1 MTPYISSIIIDYGI
15 QQKGAIYAVP
25 LEMNAASYRASLN
38 LVDNKDKNF
47 VEQCFEEIDLDHP
60 AYIGDG
66 ETYYYVLSTFGLF
79 NISRLEKIFMPVLA
93 YTYDNQEWLNDIEK
107 LGSPDVENVDPALI
121 DKHKSAI
128 ENINQSDSINE
139 MYYKAIGVRLAVYK
153 FFGIDHTWFQINFI
167 IVISVIMI
175 ITVLLYLFATIIGT
189 YLASKISYKIS
200 QSLRKQQFAKV
211 MNFSSHDMDK
221 FSRASLITRATN
233 DLQVVQ
239 NTSVF
244 VIRAILIAPVMLII
258 GLLMSVVTAP
268 SLIWIVGLAVFL
280 ILILAILLLAL
291 VTPQFKI
298 IQKLIDKINETAR
311 ESISGVPII
320 RALNNEKYQ
329 ENRFDKVNK
338 KLYKKMLYANSLMV
352 LAMPLLMLT
361 INILTISI
369 LWCGSFQIQIGEVN
383 VGQLIAF
390 ITYATETIFAFLSIA
405 AGFIMLPRANVSLGR
420 IEEVLKHKL
429 IIDNYNIKTKKKST
443 EEKTN
448 EEEFIKI
455 KDVNFSYKE
464 NETENKIFNTLNLN
478 IKKNSINAIVGPT
491 GSGKTTLLK
500 LLLRF
505 YDPNCGSISIDD
517 INIKDYNEKDLRD
530 LISYVPQ
537 KVILFQG
544 TLRGNVSMNP
554 KVKDNKWIEECI
566 RFSNLGPFM
575 DSNKEGME
583 YRVSENASNLS
594 GGQKQRLTISR
605 AISEKCPILLL
616 DDPFSALDATTE
628 NIINTQ
634 LLNDFDGVTILL
646 VTQRLSSVVKYDN
659 IIYLD
664 HGKVKAQ
671 GTHDELIN
679 NCDDYRQAYEKAK
692 SPSIEDI

>member
-1 MTPYISSIIIDYGI
+1 M
-15 QQKGAIYAVP
+15 
-25 LEMNAASYRASLN
+25 LL
-38 LVDNKDKNF
+38 
-47 VEQCFEEIDLDHP
+47 
-60 AYIGDG
+60 
-66 ETYYYVLSTFGLF
+66 
-79 NISRLEKIFMPVLA
+79 IFIL
-93 YTYDNQEWLNDIEK
+93 
-107 LGSPDVENVDPALI
+107 
-121 DKHKSAI
+121 
-128 ENINQSDSINE
+128 
-139 MYYKAIGVRLAVYK
+139 
-153 FFGIDHTWFQINFI
+153 
-167 IVISVIMI
+167 
-175 ITVLLYLFATIIGT
+175 ATI
-189 YLASKISYKIS
+189 
-200 QSLRKQQFAKV
+200 
-211 MNFSSHDMDK
+211 
-221 FSRASLITRATN
+221 
-233 DLQVVQ
+233 
-239 NTSVF
+239 
-244 VIRAILIAPVMLII
+244 
-258 GLLMSVVTAP
+258 LLV
-268 SLIWIVGLAVFL
+268 
-280 ILILAILLLAL
+280 L
-291 VTPQFKI
+291 VNPQFKI

-361 INILTISI
+361 INILTVSI

-390 ITYATETIFAFLSIA
+390 ITYSTETIFAFLSIA

-420 IEEVLKHKL
+420 IEEVIKHKL
-429 IIDNYNIKTKKKST
+429 IIDNFNIKTKKKGT
-443 EEKTN
+443 EEKIN
-448 EEEFIKI
+448 EEEFINI

-464 NETENKIFNTLNLN
+464 NETENQIFNNLNLN

-517 INIKDYNEKDLRD
+517 INIKDYNENDLRD

-594 GGQKQRLTISR
+594 GGQKQRLTIAR

-616 DDPFSALDATTE
+616 DDPFSALDANTE

-634 LLNDFDGVTILL
+634 LLNDFDDVTILL

-659 IIYLD
+659 IIYLEQ
-664 HGKVKAQ
+664 GNVKAQ

-679 NCDDYRQAYEKAK
+679 GCDEYREAYEKAK